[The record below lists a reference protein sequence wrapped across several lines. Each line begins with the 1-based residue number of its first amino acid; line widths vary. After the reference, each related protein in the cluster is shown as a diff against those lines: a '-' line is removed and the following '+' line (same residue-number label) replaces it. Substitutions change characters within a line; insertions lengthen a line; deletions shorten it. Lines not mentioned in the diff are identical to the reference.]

1 MVLIEYAIHVLSV
14 DELELRRTLK
24 SLACGDQK
32 LLRKSPDTE
41 DVDDTDTFTYNEDYT
56 ASTQRIRMNTEKLKE
71 VIDSN
76 ANVPRAVLMNRENQ
90 ASHHLPFRVIRC
102 SNPLLNTG
110 GCCHSENH
118 EIQAAIKSWCAIE

>member
-1 MVLIEYAIHVLSV
+1 MVAMEHVINVLSV

-32 LLRKSPDTE
+32 LLKKSPDTE
-41 DVDDTDTFTYNEDYT
+41 DVDDTDTFAYNEDYT
-56 ASTQRIRMNTEKLKE
+56 AATQRIRMNTEKLKE

-90 ASHHLPFRVIRC
+90 ASHYLSFRVICC
-102 SNPLLNTG
+102 SNLL
-110 GCCHSENH
+110 
-118 EIQAAIKSWCAIE
+118 